1 MADLRVLKLA
11 LLAETKDFVKGLDS
25 AEASSKTFGE
35 KLGGA
40 LKKSALAFAAVGAA
54 AGAMAIKIGKDAV
67 AAAIEDQQSQEQLAL
82 ALRNTVGATEEQIK
96 ATEKYITTT
105 QNRYGVED
113 TKLRASLATLTRGT
127 QDATK
132 AQELQ
137 TLALDIA
144 AATGKDLESVSV
156 TLSKAYNGNIGALT
170 KLGIPLDENIIK
182 TGDFAAATEALTGLF
197 GGAAQAQADT
207 YAGRME
213 IIKRRVEDAQEA
225 IGYALLPFLEKL
237 SGFVA
242 DVVVPI
248 IERLSAGF
256 TELAGRVEGDFGGT
270 IERIKKI
277 VEPVFKGIVSAFN
290 SVRDAIIRNE
300 EKLKPLF
307 DLMRGLGQFIAE
319 FIIPIA
325 LKGLGIAFTTV
336 GKTIAGVIDF
346 VAFLIDIISKAVDAI
361 SKFLDGVGRA
371 IDTVKRLIDLLPR
384 INVSIPSVAGAGGG
398 GTTINNI
405 NVKGAIDKEGTARTI
420 AKTVNTSTKKTGKK

>member
-11 LLAETKDFVKGLDS
+11 LLAETKDFVAGLND
-25 AEASSKTFGE
+25 AEASSKTFGD

-67 AAAIEDQQSQEQLAL
+67 AAAIEDQQSQEQLAI

-96 ATEKYITTT
+96 ATEDYITAT

-113 TKLRASLATLTRGT
+113 TKLRSSLAALTRSTG
-127 QDATK
+127 DVTK

-137 TLALDIA
+137 NLALDIA
-144 AATGKDLESVSV
+144 ASTGKDLESVSL

-182 TGDFAAATEALTGLF
+182 TGDFAAATEALTDLF

-225 IGYALLPFLEKL
+225 VGFALLPFLEKL
-237 SGFVA
+237 SGFVG
-242 DVVVPI
+242 DVLVPI
-248 IERLSAGF
+248 IEKLSAGF
-256 TELAGRVEGDFGGT
+256 VELAGRLEGDFGGT
-270 IERIKKI
+270 IQKIKKI
-277 VEPVFKGIVSAFN
+277 VEPVFKGLTSAFN
-290 SVRDAIIRNE
+290 SIREAIIRNE

-307 DLMRGLGQFIAE
+307 ELMKALGSFIAT

-325 LKGLGIAFTTV
+325 LKGLGLGFTIL

-346 VAFLIDIISKAVDAI
+346 VAFLIDIISKAVGVI
-361 SKFLDGVGRA
+361 QGFLSGIQKA
-371 IDTVKRLIDLLPR
+371 IDTVTRLISLLPR
-384 INVSIPSVAGAGGG
+384 INVGVPSVAGGGG

-405 NVKGAIDKEGTARTI
+405 NVKGAIDTEGTARTI
-420 AKTVNTSTKKTGKK
+420 AKTVNKSKKKTGNK